1 MRMAQEYIQGYAE
14 SSHRL
19 HHRALRSMRKSL
31 SSTPSVRATPIY
43 SLLMAVLQAFH
54 RNQAEMHVHLR
65 YGAHIAEQE
74 TVSRANGG
82 DATSPELRES
92 LRLLRKYSTLSSLF
106 DSVGKESN
114 VTAGM
119 VAANNSTDF
128 HDIPLSSL
136 QDDSVLLAELDTLT
150 RRLLQTMRCSRM
162 AQYDGA
168 GNVIIEA
175 CHFSKAS
182 MESTAA
188 CLAANQKVLHDAIEA
203 KLCAELVAPTRMT
216 AHFHFALAQCL
227 LAGIF
232 LRCCWTGSL
241 CAYDVEYPTF
251 RRVIELARDGLTL
264 LPISNAKHSPRAIPF
279 SLGLGAIGTL
289 VYVALLCR
297 DHHIRRNAIEMLAC
311 CPSAENLWTVELA
324 QRLCATVV
332 AFEEKLAAEHDE
344 LAYQSTRHIPW
355 HCRVHYYSFT
365 NAQLHQL
372 QHGSRAL
379 RLFRPADG
387 NVSAFIYDD
396 VPLVDLETALQFMT
410 QKSP

>member
-1 MRMAQEYIQGYAE
+1 MRMAQEYIQSYAE

-19 HHRALRSMRKSL
+19 HDRALRSMRKSL
-31 SSTPSVRATPIY
+31 SSTSSVRPTSIY
-43 SLLMAVLQAFH
+43 SLLMAVLQGFH

-65 YGAHIAEQE
+65 YGAHIAEQD
-74 TVSRANGG
+74 T
-82 DATSPELRES
+82 TSPELRES
-92 LRLLRKYSTLSSLF
+92 LRLLTKYSTFSSLF

-114 VTAGM
+114 LM
-119 VAANNSTDF
+119 ANNTTEL

-136 QDDSVLLAELDTLT
+136 QDDSMLLTELDTLT
-150 RRLLQTMRCSRM
+150 RQLLQTMRCSRL
-162 AQYDGA
+162 AQYNGA

-182 MESTAA
+182 MQSTAVR
-188 CLAANQKVLHDAIEA
+188 LAANQKVLHDAIEA
-203 KLCAELVAPTRMT
+203 KLCTELVAPTKMT
-216 AHFHFALAQCL
+216 AHFHFALARCL

-241 CAYDVEYPTF
+241 CAYDAEYPTF
-251 RRVIELARDGLTL
+251 RRVIELARDGLML
-264 LPISNAKHSPRAIPF
+264 LPTNAKQSPF

-297 DHHIRRNAIEMLAC
+297 HHHIRRQAIEMLVC

-332 AFEEKLAAEHDE
+332 AFEEKLAATHDE
-344 LAYQSTRHIPW
+344 LAYQSTRDIPW
-355 HCRVHYYSFT
+355 HCRVTYYSFT
-365 NAQLHQL
+365 DAQLHQL
-372 QHGSRAL
+372 QHGSKAL

-396 VPLVDLETALQFMT
+396 VPLVDLETALHFMA
-410 QKSP
+410 QRSP